1 MRRRE
6 LIAGIGA
13 AVAYPL
19 TTQAQRGERVR
30 LVAVLMGAARATPRI
45 GPKSQPSGRDFRYDL
60 DRRHD
65 RG

>member
-30 LVAVLMGAARATPRI
+30 LVAVLIGGSQSNPAYRSEIAALGEGLPI
-45 GPKSQPSGRDFRYDL
+45 
-60 DRRHD
+60 
-65 RG
+65 